1 MSVAL
6 ELDHDDSVLSAP
18 YRQIPRHQEHV
29 GLPTQCV
36 KMLRCQGCAGG
47 GSDGGDASL
56 VGGNCVGVSLG
67 DDRLAGL
74 QLGLQVRRSA
84 DEQPP
89 ARLLRSRQARR
100 LPHVDQLLFPPVVIA

>member
-6 ELDHDDSVLSAP
+6 ELDHDDSVLSAHIARSRATKSTLASRP
-18 YRQIPRHQEHV
+18 SVSKCCGVRVVPEVAPTVVTPAWWAVIASAYPSAMTA
-29 GLPTQCV
+29 LP
-36 KMLRCQGCAGG
+36 
-47 GSDGGDASL
+47 ASK
-56 VGGNCVGVSLG
+56 
-67 DDRLAGL
+67 
-74 QLGLQVRRSA
+74 LGLQVRRSA